1 MCESIESLK
10 WRIANVFPSNELA
23 LDHLLG
29 MFKMAYSEKVETA
42 AAKTGLPPVILF
54 NKKFIQK
61 YCRTDEH
68 LLMLVMHEMYH
79 ILLGHTRLFRRVT
92 QAQNFAFDAII
103 NSMICKSMNGYEYTS
118 FFNQLYGD
126 DDLSALLRPP
136 NSWHPEND
144 SKADWKL
151 KGDLLQAHKALYTTD
166 GDITYKDIFDL
177 VSKKINE
184 NIEIILIG
192 NHGEEDDENSSYSQI
207 TDAIAKIVAKWPAMD
222 KTQGR
227 DMGMNAAMQEILLEA
242 PNKKI
247 ANIIQKA
254 IRYAAFTNE
263 GTVNRKALI
272 ETDTVFPYPTL
283 PDRKATV
290 MKSIGQ
296 PNLFYR
302 GKIERISNKPVGRA
316 HLYLD
321 VSGSMD
327 MILEKI
333 FSGLLPIR
341 QLIHPVAHIFST
353 EIYDY
358 PLITILKGKYKSTF
372 GTDINCVLEHII
384 NNNVKKPVIIT
395 DGYVGEPSQMLTSR
409 LPKNINFVKVI
420 SEDGTADEM
429 QSLSGPVFTLP
440 SIGEYYE

>member
-1 MCESIESLK
+1 MYESIESLK
-10 WRIANVFPSNELA
+10 WRISNVFPSNELA

-29 MFKMAYSEKVETA
+29 MFKMIYSDKVETA
-42 AAKTGLPPVILF
+42 AAKTGLPPVLLF
-54 NKKFIQK
+54 NKKFVK
-61 YCRTDEH
+61 KFCKTDEH

-103 NSMICKSMNGYEYTS
+103 NSMICKSMSDYDYTS
-118 FFNQLYGD
+118 FFNQLYAD
-126 DDLSALLRPP
+126 DNFTALLRPP
-136 NSWHPEND
+136 KNWNPEND

-151 KGDLLQAHKALYTTD
+151 KGDLLQAHKALYTSE

-177 VSKKINE
+177 VNRE
-184 NIEIILIG
+184 MDEDVETILIG
-192 NHGEEDDENSSYSQI
+192 DHGNEDTEPSSSQI
-207 TDAIAKIVAKWPAMD
+207 IDAIAKVVAKWPAMD
-222 KTQGR
+222 ITQGR
-227 DMGMNAAMQEILLEA
+227 DLGMNAAIQEILLEA

-247 ANIIQKA
+247 ANMIQKA
-254 IRYAAFTNE
+254 IRYAALTNE

-272 ETDTVFPYPTL
+272 ETDTMFPYPTL

-296 PNLFYR
+296 PTLFYR
-302 GKIERISNKPVGRA
+302 GKIERMTNKPVGWA

-327 MILEKI
+327 MVLEKI

-341 QLIHPVAHIFST
+341 QLIHPIVHIFST

-358 PLITILKGKYKSTF
+358 PLSKILKGHYKSTF
-372 GTDINCVLEHII
+372 GTDIDCVLEHII

-395 DGYVGEPSQMLTSR
+395 DGYVGEPSQLLVSK
-409 LPKNINFVKVI
+409 LPKSIKFVKVI
-420 SEDGTADEM
+420 TEDGFENEM
-429 QSLSGPVFTLP
+429 QLLSGPVFSLP

>member
-1 MCESIESLK
+1 MYESIESLK
-10 WRIANVFPSNELA
+10 WRVANVFPSNDLS

-29 MFKMAYSEKVETA
+29 MFKMTYSNKVETA
-42 AAKTGLPPVILF
+42 AAKTGLPPVLLF
-54 NKKFIQK
+54 NKKFVK
-61 YCRTDEH
+61 KFCKTDEH

-79 ILLGHTRLFRRVT
+79 ILLGHTRLFIRVT

-103 NSMICKSMNGYEYTS
+103 NSMICNSMSDYDYTS
-118 FFNQLYGD
+118 FFSQLYAD
-126 DDLSALLRPP
+126 DDFTALLRPP
-136 NSWHPEND
+136 KNWNPEND

-151 KGDLLQAHKALYTTD
+151 KGDLLQAHKALYTSD

-177 VSKKINE
+177 VSREIDE

-192 NHGEEDDENSSYSQI
+192 DHSEDDDEHPSSSQI
-207 TDAIAKIVAKWPAMD
+207 TNAIAKIVAKWPAMD
-222 KTQGR
+222 ITQGR
-227 DMGMNAAMQEILLEA
+227 DMGMSAAIQEILLEA

-254 IRYAAFTNE
+254 IRYAALTNE

-272 ETDTVFPYPTL
+272 ETDTMFPYPTL

-296 PNLFYR
+296 PTLFYR
-302 GKIERISNKPVGRA
+302 GKIERMTNKPVGRA

-327 MILEKI
+327 MVLEKI

-341 QLIHPVAHIFST
+341 QLIHPIVHIFST

-358 PLITILKGKYKSTF
+358 PLSKILKGHYKSTF
-372 GTDINCVLEHII
+372 GTDIDCVLEHII

-395 DGYVGEPSQMLTSR
+395 DGYVGEPSQLLVSK
-409 LPKNINFVKVI
+409 LPRKIKFVKVI
-420 SEDGTADEM
+420 TEDGFENEM
-429 QSLSGPVFTLP
+429 QLLSGPVFSLP

>member
-1 MCESIESLK
+1 MYESIESLK
-10 WRIANVFPSNELA
+10 WRVANVFPSNDLA

-29 MFKMAYSEKVETA
+29 IFKMTYSDKVETA
-42 AAKTGLPPVILF
+42 AAKTGLPPVLLF
-54 NKKFIQK
+54 NKKFVKK
-61 YCRTDEH
+61 YCKTDEH

-79 ILLGHTRLFRRVT
+79 ILLGHTRLFERVT
-92 QAQNFAFDAII
+92 RAQNFAFDAII
-103 NSMICKSMNGYEYTS
+103 NSMICKSMSDYDYTS
-118 FFNQLYGD
+118 FFSQFYAD
-126 DDLSALLRPP
+126 DDFTTLLRPP
-136 NSWHPEND
+136 KNWNPEND
-144 SKADWKL
+144 SQADWKL
-151 KGDLLQAHKALYTTD
+151 KGDLLEAHKALYTSD

-177 VSKKINE
+177 VSREIDE
-184 NIEIILIG
+184 NIVIILIG
-192 NHGEEDDENSSYSQI
+192 DHSDGNDEHLSPSQI
-207 TDAIAKIVAKWPAMD
+207 IDAIAKIVAKWPAMV

-227 DMGMNAAMQEILLEA
+227 DMGMNADIQEILLEA

-263 GTVNRKALI
+263 GTVNRKALT

-296 PNLFYR
+296 PTLFYR
-302 GKIERISNKPVGRA
+302 GKIEMMTNKPVGMA

-327 MILEKI
+327 MVLDKI

-341 QLIHPVAHIFST
+341 QLIYPIVHIFST

-358 PLITILKGKYKSTF
+358 PLSKILKGHYKSTF
-372 GTDINCVLEHII
+372 GTDIDCVLEHII

-395 DGYVGEPSQMLTSR
+395 DGDVGEPSQLLISK
-409 LPKNINFVKVI
+409 LPRGIKFVKVI
-420 SEDGTADEM
+420 TDDGDDDEM
-429 QSLSGPVFTLP
+429 QSLTGQTYKLP
-440 SIGEYYE
+440 SIGENHE

>member
-1 MCESIESLK
+1 MYESIESLK
-10 WRIANVFPSNELA
+10 WRVANVFPSNDLA

-29 MFKMAYSEKVETA
+29 MFKMAYSDKVETA
-42 AAKTGLPPVILF
+42 AAKTGLPPVLLL
-54 NKKFIQK
+54 NKKFVK
-61 YCRTDEH
+61 KFCKTDEH

-79 ILLGHTRLFRRVT
+79 ILLGHTRLFVRVT

-103 NSMICKSMNGYEYTS
+103 NSMICKSMSDYDYTS
-118 FFNQLYGD
+118 FFSQLYAD
-126 DDLSALLRPP
+126 DGLTALLRPP
-136 NSWHPEND
+136 KSWNPEND
-144 SKADWKL
+144 SQAAWKL
-151 KGDLLQAHKALYTTD
+151 KGDLLEAHKALYTSD

-177 VSKKINE
+177 VSNEIDE

-192 NHGEEDDENSSYSQI
+192 DHSEDGDENPSSQI
-207 TDAIAKIVAKWPAMD
+207 IDAIAKIVAKWPAMD

-254 IRYAAFTNE
+254 IRYAALTNE

-272 ETDTVFPYPTL
+272 ESDTMFPYPTL

-296 PNLFYR
+296 STLFYKGR
-302 GKIERISNKPVGRA
+302 IERMINKPVGRA

-341 QLIHPVAHIFST
+341 QLIHPIVHNFST

-358 PLITILKGKYKSTF
+358 PLNKIFKGQYKSTF

-384 NNNVKKPVIIT
+384 KNKVKKPVIIT
-395 DGYVGEPSQMLTSR
+395 DGYVGEPSQLLISK
-409 LPKNINFVKVI
+409 LPRKIKFVKVI
-420 SEDGTADEM
+420 TEDGFEHEM
-429 QSLSGPVFTLP
+429 QSLSGPVFLLP
-440 SIGEYYE
+440 SIGE